1 MFPFARLWAAF
12 AIAVCLSVP
21 SGSRVL
27 ADDGT
32 LTFFRIGTGPTATT
46 SYGLG
51 TAISLGISK
60 PPNSPACDLVGIC
73 GVPGLIAVAQTK
85 EGGLE
90 AIEAMVAGD
99 LESAIVPSD
108 VAYWAYSGG
117 GPYRQLQAIEDLR
130 VIANL
135 MPFAM
140 HIVVDANAGI
150 DSIADLMGKRVSLGT
165 EKSGTLLSALNILDV
180 YDIGFDDIEE
190 FYLKPGPAEDA
201 LVAGQ
206 IDAFFH
212 VGAVPDPIIT
222 HLAKQIP
229 IKILPIGEVQMR
241 NLLGQYPFIRIDHI
255 PTAAYDG
262 IAAVTTISI
271 TVKWVTMAHQPNGLV
286 KDITRALWRGQTPDI
301 YERNSGGNAF
311 ADELRANLHSG
322 VPLHPGAEAFY
333 KSSADSDENS

>member
-1 MFPFARLWAAF
+1 MSSTVQRLAASALF
-12 AIAVCLSVP
+12 LGA
-21 SGSRVL
+21 VL
-27 ADDGT
+27 AGPAPGAAQEDT

-46 SYGLG
+46 SYSLG

-60 PPNSPACDLVGIC
+60 PPNSPACDVGGLC

-90 AIEAMVAGD
+90 AIEAMVSGD

-108 VAYWAYSGG
+108 VAYWSYSAG
-117 GPYRQLQAIEDLR
+117 GPYRQTPAVEDLR

-140 HIVVDANAGI
+140 HIVVDADSGI
-150 DSIADLMGKRVSLGT
+150 DSIADLVGKRVSLGT
-165 EKSGTLLSALNILDV
+165 EKSGTLLTALNILDV
-180 YDIGFDDIEE
+180 HNIGFEDIEE
-190 FYLKPGPAEDA
+190 VYLKPGPAEDA

-212 VGAVPDPIIT
+212 IGAVPDRIIS
-222 HLAKQIP
+222 HLAAQLP
-229 IKILPIGEVQMR
+229 IRILPIGERQMR
-241 NLLGQYPFIRIDHI
+241 DLIGQYPFIRIDHI
-255 PTAAYDG
+255 PSGAYTD
-262 IAAVTTISI
+262 ISAVTTISI
-271 TVKWVTMAHQPNGLV
+271 TAKWVTMAHQPDDLIR
-286 KDITRALWRGQTPDI
+286 DITRALWRGETRGI
-301 YERNSGGNAF
+301 YERNSGGNDF

-333 KSSADSDENS
+333 NAADEAEIN